1 MYLQFHL
8 VKQPVRTTNF
18 GFGFCSVLYG
28 VGLGS
33 VQVLAHFLLSGSGS
47 VVGKTWVLVRF
58 VLAGFGF
65 LPSSNYKLSVTIQQ
79 WVWRLTAA
87 VIICADDT
95 AQRRRYCD
103 HFVIMCVS
111 VHCVGHVCVRVG
123 RGVCVC

>member
-1 MYLQFHL
+1 M
-8 VKQPVRTTNF
+8 KQPVRTTNF

-95 AQRRRYCD
+95 AQRR
-103 HFVIMCVS
+103 
-111 VHCVGHVCVRVG
+111 
-123 RGVCVC
+123 